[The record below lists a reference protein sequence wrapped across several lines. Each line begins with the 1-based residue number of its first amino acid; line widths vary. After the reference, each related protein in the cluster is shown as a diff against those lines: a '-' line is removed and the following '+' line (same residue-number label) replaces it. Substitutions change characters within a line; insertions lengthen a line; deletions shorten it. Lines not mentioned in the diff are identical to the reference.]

1 MTASLIA
8 FNIFGMGPQ
17 ELLIIAI
24 IGLLLFGATRLPDLG
39 RSFGKTITAFRQGMS
54 GSEEGVESPSNPQQ
68 TTKVEPEPLKAPPR
82 LTTPSFNSERSETP
96 KA

>member
-1 MTASLIA
+1 MTTSLIA
-8 FNIFGMGPQ
+8 NFFGLGFQ
-17 ELLIIAI
+17 EILILAV
-24 IGLLLFGATRLPDLG
+24 IGILLFGATRLPDLG
-39 RSFGKTITAFRQGMS
+39 RSFGKTITEFRKGM
-54 GSEEGVESPSNPQQ
+54 GGAEEGVESPSNPQQ